1 MFRKAL
7 LAATCIV
14 TAAGFVSTASG
25 AAEMP
30 VTGPLQLADNSGEKA
45 GLAKTTGTKIKPTH
59 QVDGMVRASAFIGE
73 DVTNGKGERVGT
85 VDDLIVS
92 DGDRVFYA
100 VLSVGGFLG
109 VGEKLV
115 AVPFEE
121 LKIGTKDVGG
131 LIMYD
136 TTKEK
141 LKAQPSFHYAVAR
154 DESSRE
160 RFMKSAGQE
169 VDRWKRRIDENM
181 NEAKKS
187 ATEMKKGASKRI
199 DSAWTKVQAEWTAL
213 KNASAD
219 AWDDAKMKFD
229 QAMAEL
235 ERAWDDATSS

>member
-14 TAAGFVSTASG
+14 TVTGFASAASV
-25 AAEMP
+25 AAEWP
-30 VTGPLQLADNSGEKA
+30 AHGTLQLAANSGEKA
-45 GLAKTTGTKIKPTH
+45 GMAKSTGATIKSTH
-59 QVDGMVRASAFIGE
+59 QVDGMVRASEFIGE
-73 DVTNGKGERVGT
+73 DVTNGKGETVGT

-92 DGDRVFYA
+92 QGDRVFYA

-109 VGEKLV
+109 VGDKLV

-121 LKIGTKDVGG
+121 LKIGAKDVEG
-131 LIMYD
+131 LVMYD

-141 LKAQPSFHYAVAR
+141 LKSQPEFHYAIAK
-154 DESSRE
+154 DETSRE
-160 RFMKSAGQE
+160 QFMKSAEQE
-169 VDRWKRRIDENM
+169 VDRWKSRIDKNM
-181 NEAKKS
+181 NEAKKN
-187 ATEMKKGASKRI
+187 AKEMKEGASERL
-199 DSAWTKVQAEWTAL
+199 DSAWAKVWAEWKEL

-229 QAMAEL
+229 RAMTDL